1 MSAMPPRG
9 RGGLPF
15 SYVIR
20 NLFARRLTTALTAGG
35 MALVVFVFAT
45 VLMLEQGLRS
55 TLVSTGSPD
64 NVLVI
69 RRAAGAEVQSTV
81 DRAQAAVV
89 ESHSAIAR
97 GVDGRPLAS
106 REVVVLISLPK
117 RGTELASNVV
127 IRGVGEAGVV
137 LRPQVHLVE
146 GRLFRP
152 GSSEIVVGSS
162 VRDRFAGAA
171 PGDSL
176 RFGTRDWRIVGVF
189 DGGRSGFDS
198 EIWGDADQMMQA
210 FRRNAY
216 SLLLMRLN
224 DTMAFETVKAELEG
238 DPRLTLEARRETVFY
253 AEQSETLARFIR
265 ILGLTLSVIF
275 SIGAV
280 IGAMITMYASV
291 ASRTAEIGTLRA
303 LGFQRSGILA
313 AFVVESLVLGALG
326 GVLGLGAASLMQLVT
341 VSTVNWQSFAELA
354 FSFRLTPGIA
364 IAALG
369 FGAGMGLAGG
379 LLPAAQASRLE
390 IVDALRAA

>member
-1 MSAMPPRG
+1 M
-9 RGGLPF
+9 
-15 SYVIR
+15 R

-69 RRAAGAEVQSTV
+69 RRAAGAEVQSAV

-89 ESHSAIAR
+89 ESHPAIAR
-97 GVDGRPLAS
+97 GADGAVLAS

-117 RGTELASNVV
+117 RATELASNVV
-127 IRGVGEAGVV
+127 IRGVGEAGVL

-146 GRLFRP
+146 GRMFRP

-189 DGGRSGFDS
+189 DGRRSGFDS

-216 SLLLMRLN
+216 SSLLMRLN
-224 DTMAFETVKAELEG
+224 DTMAFDAVKSDLES

-303 LGFQRSGILA
+303 LGFQRSGILS

-364 IAALG
+364 LAALG
-369 FGAGMGLAGG
+369 LGTGMGLAGG
-379 LLPAAQASRLE
+379 LLPAARASRLE

>member
-1 MSAMPPRG
+1 VSQVPAGR
-9 RGGLPF
+9 RGGLPL

-69 RRAAGAEVQSTV
+69 RRAAGTEVQSAV
-81 DRAQAAVV
+81 DRAQAAVA
-89 ESHSAIAR
+89 ESHPAIAR
-97 GVDGRPLAS
+97 GMDGMPLAS

-127 IRGVGEAGVV
+127 IRGVGAAGVL

-146 GRLFRP
+146 GRMFRP

-162 VRDRFAGAA
+162 VSDRFAGAA
-171 PGDSL
+171 PGDTL
-176 RFGTRDWRIVGVF
+176 RFGARDWRIVGVF

-198 EIWGDADQMMQA
+198 EIWGDSDQMMQA

-216 SLLLMRLN
+216 SSLLMRLN
-224 DTMAFETVKAELEG
+224 DTMGFAAVKSDLEG
-238 DPRLTLEARRETVFY
+238 DPRLTVEARRETVFY

-303 LGFQRSGILA
+303 LGFRRSGILV

-364 IAALG
+364 LAALG

-379 LLPAAQASRLE
+379 LLPATRASRLE

>member
-1 MSAMPPRG
+1 MPPRG